1 MVRDADRYC
10 AACGLPQLVIAETD
24 AGSEAVASPG
34 AEAEGDRTG
43 FTGEGGEIH
52 WRQALKM
59 ALLVAIPAG
68 MVCSRMSPLGLI
80 WMLLAAVWVVRLY
93 ARRTASSRVTARV
106 GARIGFVTGLLT
118 GWLALA
124 IDCVDLWFERYVRHQ
139 GGQIDSDMEQ
149 IVAQAL
155 EPMTRFQQQLQASA
169 GHAGVQV
176 VSSIPDVKAF
186 FLSPDGRAGMLIGSL
201 FFSLAFM
208 ALFAVAG
215 GALGARMAPR
225 LGRPQ
230 A

>member
-10 AACGLPQLVIAETD
+10 SACGLPQLLI
-24 AGSEAVASPG
+24 
-34 AEAEGDRTG
+34 AEAEPEAEAAGGVSTG
-43 FTGEGGEIH
+43 ADSAGPKLEGGEIH
-52 WRQALKM
+52 WRQALRM

-93 ARRTASSRVTARV
+93 ARRTASLKVTARV

-124 IDCVDLWFERYVRHQ
+124 IDCVDLWIERYVRHQ
-139 GGQIDSDMEQ
+139 GGQIDTEMEQ

-186 FLSPDGRAGMLIGSL
+186 FLSPDGRAGRSEERRVGKEC
-201 FFSLAFM
+201 
-208 ALFAVAG
+208 
-215 GALGARMAPR
+215 
-225 LGRPQ
+225 
-230 A
+230 